1 MTALQESKLRML
13 ANSSVPESLELPNE
27 GYGSDHDSV
36 NMFQQR
42 PGGWGSVAELMDPDY
57 AVRAFFGGPKG
68 PNGGSPRGLLDI
80 KDWETLKPGV
90 AAQKVQVSAYPD
102 AYDKWE
108 GAAETIINSM
118 SGSIVCDGAG
128 ISADAQQLAQGLVTA
143 IDGGRLTVFGAHEQQ
158 IRDMAAG
165 AATEQCR
172 LDVGV
177 LQIITFAL
185 QHFETLKISS
195 LNRRC
200 TSETPG
206 AGTRSYHWKGQAVDF
221 SVIDGRV
228 ATGWDANSLKLT
240 QLLDPYMPAG
250 LAGVGQS
257 DCRADHGVSLMLSNF
272 IQFADGCNH
281 LHVEIRQADT
291 PLNFPGA
298 TAAAAAGSGGWV
310 VPAGGTV
317 SDTFGSCDIE
327 RPSGCHKGTD
337 LATGSCGSPIWA
349 AGAGTVALAREDGT
363 AGYAVH
369 IDHGG
374 NLVTKYFHMQEGSLR
389 VREGESVPPGRQLGT
404 MGDTGYSRGCHLHFQ
419 VERAGKLID
428 PQVFMSSVG
437 APLPI

>member
-1 MTALQESKLRML
+1 MNPRIVTIIVAAVLVPVLAIGGIAFGLLAIIGGQAASANAGAGACTVGEAGTALTVTTSGGDSVQLDEKQLANAAKIITVGTQAGVSAAGLKIALMTALQESKLRML

-27 GYGSDHDSV
+27 GVGSDHDSV

-80 KDWETLKPGV
+80 KDWETLRPGV

-143 IDGGRLTVFGAHEQQ
+143 IDSGRLTVFGAHEQQ

-165 AATEQCR
+165 TATEQCR

-177 LQIITFAL
+177 LQVITFAL
-185 QHFETLKISS
+185 QHFETIKLSS

-221 SVIDGRV
+221 SVINGQ
-228 ATGWDANSLKLT
+228 ALTGWDQHSLKLT

-281 LHVEIRQADT
+281 LHVEIRQPDT
-291 PLNFPGA
+291 PLNFP
-298 TAAAAAGSGGWV
+298 
-310 VPAGGTV
+310 
-317 SDTFGSCDIE
+317 
-327 RPSGCHKGTD
+327 PS
-337 LATGSCGSPIWA
+337 
-349 AGAGTVALAREDGT
+349 
-363 AGYAVH
+363 
-369 IDHGG
+369 
-374 NLVTKYFHMQEGSLR
+374 
-389 VREGESVPPGRQLGT
+389 
-404 MGDTGYSRGCHLHFQ
+404 
-419 VERAGKLID
+419 
-428 PQVFMSSVG
+428 
-437 APLPI
+437 

>member
-1 MTALQESKLRML
+1 MNPRVVTIIVAAVLVPVLAIGGLAFGLLAIIGGQAASANAGARACTVGEAGTALTVTTSGGDSVQLDEKQLGNAAKIITVGTQTGVSAAGLKIALMTALQESKLRML

-27 GYGSDHDSV
+27 GVGSDHDSV

-80 KDWETLKPGV
+80 KDWETMRPGV

-143 IDGGRLTVFGAHEQQ
+143 IDSGRLTVFGAHEQQ

-165 AATEQCR
+165 TATEQCR

-177 LQIITFAL
+177 LQVITFAL
-185 QHFETLKISS
+185 QHFETIKLSS

-221 SVIDGRV
+221 SVINGQ
-228 ATGWDANSLKLT
+228 ALTGWDQHSLKLT

-281 LHVEIRQADT
+281 LHVEIRQPDT
-291 PLNFPGA
+291 PLNFP
-298 TAAAAAGSGGWV
+298 
-310 VPAGGTV
+310 
-317 SDTFGSCDIE
+317 
-327 RPSGCHKGTD
+327 PS
-337 LATGSCGSPIWA
+337 
-349 AGAGTVALAREDGT
+349 
-363 AGYAVH
+363 
-369 IDHGG
+369 
-374 NLVTKYFHMQEGSLR
+374 
-389 VREGESVPPGRQLGT
+389 
-404 MGDTGYSRGCHLHFQ
+404 
-419 VERAGKLID
+419 
-428 PQVFMSSVG
+428 
-437 APLPI
+437 